1 MKQPQFTV
9 YVLYSLK
16 DLQFYIGFTTDFD
29 RRMGEHKEGRSKSTA
44 SRRPFKVVLV
54 EYYYSKKDAMRREL
68 YFKTTAGRRILRLML
83 SESLSE
89 INDELRTH

>member
-1 MKQPQFTV
+1 MKQPQFAV

-16 DLQFYIGFTTDFD
+16 DLQFYIGFTTDFN
-29 RRMGEHKEGRSKSTA
+29 RRMREHKEGRSKSTA
-44 SRRPFKVVLV
+44 SRRPFIVVLV

-68 YFKTTAGRRILRLML
+68 YFKTTAGRRVLKLML

-89 INDELRTH
+89 INDELGIH